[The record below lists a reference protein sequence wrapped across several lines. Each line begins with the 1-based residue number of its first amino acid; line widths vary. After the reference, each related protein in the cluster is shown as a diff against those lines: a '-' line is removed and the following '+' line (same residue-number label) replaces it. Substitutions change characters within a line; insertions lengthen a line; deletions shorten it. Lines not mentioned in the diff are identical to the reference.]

1 MNDAIVE
8 AIALTRTETKNNA
21 VLVKTQLSDGLPL
34 VQGDRVQLQ
43 QALLNLIINAVEAMC
58 GVSQEER
65 ELLISTGNETNGVLV
80 EVRCPGLAPAT
91 VVGRKGFTRQCNSQG
106 GTSRTRE
113 RQRRDATGF

>member
-43 QALLNLIINAVEAMC
+43 QVLLNLIINGIEVMR
-58 GVSQEER
+58 GVSR
-65 ELLISTGNETNGVLV
+65 ELLISTGNETNGVSV